1 MHNIFNNFFNFHEK
15 KYKSI
20 GYYTFLVILIFLLS
34 NLPFYFL
41 TGNLNYLPLGNNEAS
56 HLNVA
61 KSVYSGVPPYIEHF
75 DARGPIFFYILSI
88 CFFFDNFLLAFH
100 LLYFLITLTSCF
112 VCFKICDYLY
122 SKEAALLSFLVTGLL
137 LTQSNHA
144 ENLIFLFLSCYLYF
158 SICKK
163 HENKIKYIIFSG
175 LCMSFA
181 VLTRFNISVL
191 ALFGCFYF
199 FFQQNNK
206 WKNTFIYIIS
216 GLIPLVALI
225 VIFSAYEGGLETF
238 LNATY
243 FYHINLTQG
252 RPFWV
257 GVYQLS
263 ENISTMPWV
272 SLLAMSILCPLFF
285 KEFNKDN
292 LFLFLFLVLSFFA
305 TLLARKFNP
314 HYFYVSA
321 PFIVILG
328 SSLIHKKII
337 QSNNLK
343 ALIFFI
349 VLIPLIAN
357 NLFLKAQNFYRPDN
371 FTYFLS
377 TILKPHVTKNDQIF
391 SSLNG
396 VNLYMDKKNFLRIV
410 DHSHYNRGYNYIS
423 LYGKNYTFID
433 EFENVL
439 DNKPKFLIFDSY
451 VKQMSIYKSIE
462 ELISTNYQI
471 YEYYDEIKI
480 SKYRSNYKKLLR
492 NTSVYILK
500 D

>member
-1 MHNIFNNFFNFHEK
+1 M
-15 KYKSI
+15 S
-20 GYYTFLVILIFLLS
+20 
-34 NLPFYFL
+34 
-41 TGNLNYLPLGNNEAS
+41 
-56 HLNVA
+56 
-61 KSVYSGVPPYIEHF
+61 
-75 DARGPIFFYILSI
+75 
-88 CFFFDNFLLAFH
+88 
-100 LLYFLITLTSCF
+100 
-112 VCFKICDYLY
+112 
-122 SKEAALLSFLVTGLL
+122 
-137 LTQSNHA
+137 
-144 ENLIFLFLSCYLYF
+144 
-158 SICKK
+158 
-163 HENKIKYIIFSG
+163 IFS
-175 LCMSFA
+175 
-181 VLTRFNISVL
+181 
-191 ALFGCFYF
+191 
-199 FFQQNNK
+199 
-206 WKNTFIYIIS
+206 
-216 GLIPLVALI
+216 
-225 VIFSAYEGGLETF
+225 
-238 LNATY
+238 
-243 FYHINLTQG
+243 
-252 RPFWV
+252 
-257 GVYQLS
+257 
-263 ENISTMPWV
+263 
-272 SLLAMSILCPLFF
+272 PLFF

-292 LFLFLFLVLSFFA
+292 LFLFFFLILSFFA

-357 NLFLKAQNFYRPDN
+357 NLFLKAQNFYRPHN

-377 TILKPHVTKNDQIF
+377 TILKPHVKKNDQIF

-480 SKYRSNYKKLLR
+480 SKYRSNYKKLLK
-492 NTSVYILK
+492 NTSVYTLK